1 MLLAAAH
8 VGCSRDGPKLVIFHA
23 DSLAVPFRALEAEF
37 RRSHPGVA
45 VERECSGSNLAV
57 RKIVDLGRE
66 ADVLATADYT
76 LIQKFVLP
84 SHSSWYVS
92 FARNE
97 VVIAHT
103 GMSKCAS
110 EIDSTNWSDVL
121 CRDDVE
127 FGCAD
132 PDIDP
137 CGYWTLLCLK
147 LADIH
152 YQRPDPEGSIVD
164 RLMKRCPPRNVRP
177 DANQL
182 LPLVEAQGGIDYV
195 FIYRS
200 QAEQHNLKCVYLPPE
215 INLGSPS
222 LAKHYGQVSVEVA
235 GAGGKKFKQVGRPIV
250 YGITVLNNAPHR
262 RLAVEFV
269 KLLLSQTGASIMRE
283 AGQVVIS
290 PGILT
295 GKTASKEIEC
305 LTQNSAP
312 PPG

>member
-1 MLLAAAH
+1 MMHA
-8 VGCSRDGPKLVIFHA
+8 GCSRETPKLVIFHA

-57 RKIVDLGRE
+57 RKIVDLGRP

-76 LIQKFVLP
+76 LIEKLVMP
-84 SHSSWYVS
+84 SHCSWYVS

-103 GMSKCAS
+103 GMSKYAS
-110 EIDSTNWSDVL
+110 EIDSTNWFDVL

-127 FGCAD
+127 LGYAD
-132 PDIDP
+132 PNVDP

-147 LADIH
+147 LADVH
-152 YQRPDPEGSIVD
+152 YQRPGAKGSIVA
-164 RLMKRCPPRNVRP
+164 RLTQRCPPRNIRP

-182 LPLVEAQGGIDYV
+182 LPLVEAQGGLDYV

-222 LAKHYGQVSVEVA
+222 LADHYGQVSVEVT
-235 GAGGKKFKQVGRPIV
+235 GAGGKKFEQVGRPIV
-250 YGITVLNNAPHR
+250 YGATIPDNAPHR

-269 KLLLSQTGASIMRE
+269 KLLLSQAGASIMRE

-290 PGILT
+290 PGIVT
-295 GKTASKEIEC
+295 GKTVPKEIEC
-305 LTQNSAP
+305 LTQKSAP
-312 PPG
+312 PD